1 MYSAPKLAKALEN
14 CPPRGTSVWGNL
26 SGHLTDEETEGHK
39 GDAMAA
45 PRCIP
50 VGPAPNSELL
60 GASAS
65 LFSTARISQV
75 CPQSLL
81 RGPVSAYVL
90 WGRVSFV
97 LVVGEL
103 G

>member
-1 MYSAPKLAKALEN
+1 M
-14 CPPRGTSVWGNL
+14 GNL

-45 PRCIP
+45 RDALLA
-50 VGPAPNSELL
+50 GPAPNPELL
-60 GASAS
+60 GASTS
-65 LFSTARISQV
+65 LLSTARISQV
-75 CPQSLL
+75 CLQSLL
-81 RGPVSAYVL
+81 RGPLSAYVL

>member
-1 MYSAPKLAKALEN
+1 M
-14 CPPRGTSVWGNL
+14 GNL
-26 SGHLTDEETEGHK
+26 SGHLTDEETEGHQ

-45 PRCIP
+45 RGALLA
-50 VGPAPNSELL
+50 GPAPNSELL

-81 RGPVSAYVL
+81 RGPVLAYVL

-97 LVVGEL
+97 LMGEL